1 MAAMR
6 LLVLFII
13 LSTQGRL
20 SRSTELT
27 FELPDRKTECFY
39 EEIEKGT
46 KSVIDFQVGIC
57 GHFFHTSIICSRSYL
72 VVTMM

>member
-1 MAAMR
+1 MR

-13 LSTQGRL
+13 FSTQGRL
-20 SRSTELT
+20 SQSTELT

-46 KSVIDFQVGIC
+46 KSVIDFQVGFNS
-57 GHFFHTSIICSRSYL
+57 HFFHTSIIRYRLYL
-72 VVTMM
+72 VVIMM

>member
-13 LSTQGRL
+13 LITQGRV

-46 KSVIDFQVGIC
+46 KSVIDFQVC
-57 GHFFHTSIICSRSYL
+57 FNGHFFHTSIICIRS
-72 VVTMM
+72 